1 MAAEP
6 QQDNNPNVVNDEN
19 EEEIQ
24 KMMEML
30 DLGID
35 ERMLP
40 LDLNNKEDIKKT
52 PVFLVREKV
61 IGPGPDIKGNIR
73 DAIDENCRMNL
84 ELQIMDEKDYGFN
97 TCSTIRPYLISK
109 GLNVSNGSVARR
121 VVKKKAMPKFDLW
134 DIANS
139 IDYRE
144 VYALETVPNW
154 KKEMKRQYGPSG
166 SQIEG
171 YMDTSKSFL
180 WKWNEKLLGR
190 MTLNAEG
197 TLKFDGINFYV
208 RKKNAEGKFTNF
220 SVALETWL
228 TDRIRKKNP
237 HLLND
242 TNWKYKH
249 MWHEFIRM
257 TQVRLSLTDIPK

>member
-6 QQDNNPNVVNDEN
+6 QKDNNPTIKEEEN
-19 EEEIQ
+19 EEEFQ

-40 LDLNNKEDIKKT
+40 LDPNNKDDIKRS
-52 PVFLVREKV
+52 PMFLVRGKV
-61 IGPGPDIKGNIR
+61 VGPDPDIKGNIR
-73 DAIDENCRMNL
+73 NTVEEHCRMNL
-84 ELQIMDEKDYGFN
+84 EMQLMDETDYGFKSN
-97 TCSTIRPYLISK
+97 STIRPHLISR
-109 GLNVSNGSVARR
+109 GLNVSNGSIARR

-139 IDYRE
+139 IDYRQ
-144 VYALETVPNW
+144 VYALETIPVW
-154 KKEMKRQYGPSG
+154 KKELKKQFGPSG
-166 SQIEG
+166 GRIEG
-171 YMDTSKSFL
+171 YMDTSKSYL
-180 WKWNEKLLGR
+180 WKWDEKILGR

-208 RKKNAEGKFTNF
+208 RKKNSEGKYTNY

-228 TDRIRKKNP
+228 MDRIRKKNP
-237 HLLND
+237 HLLSD
-242 TNWKYKH
+242 VNWKHKH

-257 TQVRLSLTDIPK
+257 TQVR